1 MRILTILVLA
11 ATLTACTKASDKQL
25 PIPGT
30 TNNTPAKTLPMSDSL
45 TYLALGDSYTIGQ
58 SVPIE
63 HSFPL
68 QLTGQL
74 NATGHFVINPK
85 IIAVTGWT
93 TGDLINAIHNSDLGD
108 KQFDIITLLIGVN
121 NQFRGNSADEY
132 RTEFVQLLHTAIS
145 HAKGGKSH
153 VFVLSIPDWGVT
165 PFAKNGGY
173 DAQKVGAQIDLF
185 NAINKEETQKL
196 DVTYVDITPASR
208 KASYD
213 PSLIADDGLHPAAIM
228 YSLWVSQLLPL
239 VSAQIK

>member
-11 ATLTACTKASDKQL
+11 ATLAACTKASDKQL
-25 PIPGT
+25 PIQN
-30 TNNTPAKTLPMSDSL
+30 TNNNTNVKSPPMSDSL

-63 HSFPL
+63 QSFPL

-74 NATGHFVINPK
+74 NATGHFVTRPK

-93 TGDLINAIHNSDLGD
+93 TGDLINAASHSDIGD
-108 KQFDIITLLIGVN
+108 KQYNIVTLLIGVN
-121 NQFRGNSADEY
+121 NQFRGYSPNDY
-132 RTEFVQLLHTAIS
+132 RIEFVQLLHTAIN

-173 DAQKVGAQIDLF
+173 NAQKVGAEIDLF

-196 DVTYVDITPASR
+196 DATYVDITPASR
-208 KASYD
+208 RASYD
-213 PSLIADDGLHPAAIM
+213 PSLIAGDGLHPAANM